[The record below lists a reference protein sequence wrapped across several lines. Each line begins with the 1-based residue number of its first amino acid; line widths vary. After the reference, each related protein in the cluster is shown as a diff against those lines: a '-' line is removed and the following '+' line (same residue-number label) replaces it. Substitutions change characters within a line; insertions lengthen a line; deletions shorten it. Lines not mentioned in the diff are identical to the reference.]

1 MELWTGWRPRVGG
14 GSKRYI
20 REPFSHEI
28 MMIWIVVYLSS
39 LHSRL
44 QPDPQSNNIVSC
56 SGLKASKTLAL
67 LPLPKKLLPY
77 TQHIHE
83 TDSKS
88 IAHKLHTW
96 PRYFTLNPRYT
107 YCIARRGFSRNKTDS
122 SARPPQPH
130 KNILFHVSFLASFFA
145 PKTFAC
151 AASSVRGGE
160 CEEKKLN
167 SPAKAFAF

>member
-1 MELWTGWRPRVGG
+1 MDRC
-14 GSKRYI
+14 
-20 REPFSHEI
+20 
-28 MMIWIVVYLSS
+28 VYLSS

-44 QPDPQSNNIVSC
+44 HPDPQSNNISSC

-122 SARPPQPH
+122 CPSLQPH

-151 AASSVRGGE
+151 AAASVRGVY
-160 CEEKKLN
+160 CEKKKLN
-167 SPAKAFAF
+167 SPAKVFAF